1 MVGNARNSALA
12 NEWKPRAPLADFLMD
27 GLRLDGRRAWGS
39 LIENQFKVR
48 INGAGRIQPSYRMW
62 PGQRGAMREVNR
74 YGVSKMA
81 DAAVLVFEG
90 LVVPVA
96 CCLESKRQHDSSDH
110 KGQKPVCRSPLHIRT
125 ENPRTDI
132 T

>member
-1 MVGNARNSALA
+1 M
-12 NEWKPRAPLADFLMD
+12 
-27 GLRLDGRRAWGS
+27 
-39 LIENQFKVR
+39 IENQLELGV
-48 INGAGRIQPSYRMW
+48 NGAGRIQASYGMRNR
-62 PGQRGAMREVNR
+62 QRRAMREVNR

-81 DAAVLVFEG
+81 DPAVLLVFD

-96 CCLESKRQHDSSDH
+96 RRLKSERQHH
-110 KGQKPVCRSPLHIRT
+110 NRNHNGQKPVCRAPLHIRT

>member
-1 MVGNARNSALA
+1 MPV
-12 NEWKPRAPLADFLMD
+12 FLMNK
-27 GLRLDGRRAWGS
+27 LRLGRGRAWGS
-39 LIENQFKVR
+39 LIEDQFKMG
-48 INGAGRIQPSYRMW
+48 INGAGRIQPSYRMR
-62 PGQRGAMREVNR
+62 PGQRGAMREVNGYR
-74 YGVSKMA
+74 MSKMA

-96 CCLESKRQHDSSDH
+96 RCLESKRQHDSSDH
-110 KGQKPVCRSPLHIRT
+110 DGQKPVCRPPLHIRT